1 MNMKRL
7 TFAIIFACCT
17 LAVAA
22 QNIRVNY
29 KGAKPSISD
38 FITAYLAPS
47 NDEEDGCDEEAMSGI
62 RYAWERYL
70 KGFTHDENYTFTLDS
85 KNGFAVY
92 EAKYNNDD
100 SELLIR
106 IEMCYW
112 NEADG
117 KHKLFAYNHKSF
129 MNGKYSPGQYDG
141 LTFMRYNNATKKMT
155 YHSDAGVEAFKET
168 RSPNVEYSCSLPHSG
183 KDIIVTCWERDSKKT
198 QKTLKWNGHGFS
210 Y

>member
-7 TFAIIFACCT
+7 TFAVIFACCT

-22 QNIRVNY
+22 QDIRVNY

-92 EAKYNNDD
+92 EAKRNYDD
-100 SELLIR
+100 SEHLIR

-155 YHSDAGVEAFKET
+155 YHSDAGVEAFNDKRPVGIECT
-168 RSPNVEYSCSLPHSG
+168 YDLPHSG
-183 KDIIVTCWERDSKKT
+183 KDIGITLWERNGKKT

>member
-1 MNMKRL
+1 MKRL

-22 QNIRVNY
+22 QDIRVNY

-117 KHKLFAYNHKSF
+117 KHKLFAYNHRLYKD
-129 MNGKYSPGQYDG
+129 GWYHPGQYDG
-141 LTFMRYNNATKKMT
+141 LLFMRYDNAKKKMY
-155 YHSDAGVEAFKET
+155 YHSDDGVEAFKET

-183 KDIIVTCWERDSKKT
+183 KDIIVTCWERNGKKT

>member
-22 QNIRVNY
+22 QDIRVNY

-129 MNGKYSPGQYDG
+129 TNGKYDPGQYDG

-183 KDIIVTCWERDSKKT
+183 KDIIVTCWERNGKKT

>member
-7 TFAIIFACCT
+7 TFAVIFVCCT

-22 QNIRVNY
+22 QDIRVNY

-85 KNGFAVY
+85 QNGFAVY

-117 KHKLFAYNHKSF
+117 KHKLFAYNHRLYKD
-129 MNGKYSPGQYDG
+129 GWYHPGQYDG

-155 YHSDAGVEAFKET
+155 YHSDDGVEAFKET

-183 KDIIVTCWERDSKKT
+183 KDIGITLWERNGKKT
-198 QKTLKWNGHGFS
+198 RKTLKWNGHGFS

>member
-22 QNIRVNY
+22 QDIRVNY
-29 KGAKPSISD
+29 KGAKPTISD

-85 KNGFAVY
+85 MNGFAVY
-92 EAKYNNDD
+92 EAKRNYDD
-100 SELLIR
+100 SEHLIR

-117 KHKLFAYNHKSF
+117 KHKLFAYNHRLYKD
-129 MNGKYSPGQYDG
+129 GWYHPGQYDG

-183 KDIIVTCWERDSKKT
+183 KDIIVTCWERNGKKT
-198 QKTLKWNGHGFS
+198 RKTLKWNGHGFS